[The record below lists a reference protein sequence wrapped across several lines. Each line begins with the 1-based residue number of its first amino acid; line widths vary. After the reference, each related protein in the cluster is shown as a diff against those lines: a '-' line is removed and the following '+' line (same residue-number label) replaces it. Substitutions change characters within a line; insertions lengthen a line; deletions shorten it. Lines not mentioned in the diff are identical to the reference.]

1 MVMNPIPISPLISLK
16 KPGNVSSF
24 FIRTHIPSLINNIGT
39 TSYFYIFSL
48 PYSLVCIYMSSTSNN
63 EDNSISSSLDG
74 DSSKS
79 Q

>member
-1 MVMNPIPISPLISLK
+1 MVMSSIPINPLIFLK
-16 KPGNVSSF
+16 KSRNVSSF

-63 EDNSISSSLDG
+63 EDNSVSSSLDG